1 MRRNE
6 QIPKKIRNFANSK
19 PKRPC
24 SSRNSRAGNQDLF
37 SGPSPKRLAKMYLK
51 R

>member
-6 QIPKKIRNFANSK
+6 QVPKKFRNFADSK
-19 PKRPC
+19 LKRPC

-37 SGPSPKRLAKMYLK
+37 SGPSQKRLAKMYLE